1 MKFNNKNVDEFILY
15 IYAILYN
22 MLSFGEIIVV
32 ATVTLSYFIEKF
44 TDLKPTANYL
54 DKSEYLPIFTANLFA
69 DILIIF
75 ITFSG
80 IMYNIKT
87 IVDWYKKYRLSAVI
101 ADTFIGI
108 LYILLSRYLVY
119 KYDMVNV
126 KNSLFKFTLL
136 AIVVQIVFDL
146 LFYILFS
153 IIPIG
158 QNHMLDFFK
167 KYADEVG
174 YGALLGDTAL
184 VVVGVV
190 ISAFLKDKSF
200 DYNMV
205 AALLSIYLVP
215 YFIYMKD

>member
-1 MKFNNKNVDEFILY
+1 
-15 IYAILYN
+15 

>member
-1 MKFNNKNVDEFILY
+1 
-15 IYAILYN
+15 

-136 AIVVQIVFDL
+136 AIGVQIVFDL